1 MIVCHAFNPVPI
13 QESVKID
20 PVDVPLSEI
29 RQYLEVNVIS
39 AYNVCRDFIKNNKSG
54 TIINISSIYG
64 LISPKHH
71 LYRNFTKPIGYSLSK
86 SAVIMMSK
94 YLATYYAPDFRVNT
108 VVLGGVFDKDI
119 DSEFVRRYS
128 ENVPIGRM
136 MNLTEITPVFD
147 FLLDERSGY
156 VTGSEFVVDGG
167 WTSW

>member
-1 MIVCHAFNPVPI
+1 
-13 QESVKID
+13 
-20 PVDVPLSEI
+20 
-29 RQYLEVNVIS
+29 
-39 AYNVCRDFIKNNKSG
+39 
-54 TIINISSIYG
+54 
-64 LISPKHH
+64 
-71 LYRNFTKPIGYSLSK
+71 
-86 SAVIMMSK
+86 MMSK